1 MEDEERIEEKRMA
14 VMTIDDLETMV
25 GAEKA
30 VIKEDG
36 RRRNRVAPIATAQHM
51 HKFVAHTL

>member
-1 MEDEERIEEKRMA
+1 
-14 VMTIDDLETMV
+14 MTIDDLEPMV

-36 RRRNRVAPIATAQHM
+36 RRRNIATAQHM

>member
-1 MEDEERIEEKRMA
+1 
-14 VMTIDDLETMV
+14 MTIDDLETMV

-36 RRRNRVAPIATAQHM
+36 RRRSRVAPIATAQHM